1 MICPITEE
9 ECSSDKC
16 TEKWLGNVPVYDCKL
31 SQPGAKHSAEPKP
44 PKSAELEKPSFRFTI
59 ELHEKY
65 LGTCVMRVRMRMEIG
80 KDRYFEKDGDLTIE
94 ELFCEGLLQRF
105 VNRGGNELIE
115 HIKREAD
122 RAGDDLDSMIKG
134 WREAE

>member
-1 MICPITEE
+1 MICPITNA
-9 ECSSDKC
+9 ECTSDKC
-16 TEKWLGNVPVYDCKL
+16 TEKLLGNVPVYDCRL
-31 SQPGAKHSAEPKP
+31 SHSAEPKP
-44 PKSAELEKPSFRFTI
+44 AELAKPSFRFTI
-59 ELHEKY
+59 ELHESP

-80 KDRYFEKDGDLTIE
+80 KNRYFEKDEDLTIE

-122 RAGDDLDSMIKG
+122 RAGNNLDSMIKG